1 MTWDDLRAG
10 DALMAPSKRPI
21 VDLWDKHDSITAGWY
36 SANPN
41 GTIDGVRISQRW
53 CVANKKQYVPL
64 DQRLCRTLTVEEA
77 KAYLITAVSML
88 EDT

>member
-1 MTWDDLRAG
+1 MNSDRFEW
-10 DALMAPSKRPI
+10 RPDTDFVEGYI